1 MSAIKQSWFKMTQ
14 KDLKLGDYKTLSY
27 TNLDGTKTSIKT
39 YVVSI
44 NDNMTANLALVGIPD
59 KIKTGKIEWL
69 DSIYI
74 TSCLPE
80 DLIDCITPIG
90 TSLVYARSVKEEEIE
105 FISEIPFEEFL
116 IETDEPYHGF
126 FTATKCP
133 IHFGKGSE
141 LNIIPVITLRRDA
154 VQPYQKLHSRNLN
167 MTKAEVLYNEV
178 HHKSKSH
185 ITTYTV
191 HISSSEY
198 NVPNIIETPTYK
210 ISFIDGQ
217 FVAQVGG
224 FRVPLYRSSYKLE
237 SDTTYKLQIGVVY
250 NDDGYPENEFRIYHE
265 NGDHVVAGSFPTLG
279 EANEYD
285 RVYTRTNMIGE
296 QPKYTVSVNKV
307 EMQAILTD
315 VIRDPAPDIL
325 YISDYKER
333 GYEVNKFM
341 NKLEYKT
348 DYGWEV
354 YDFKWMN
361 GYKNESSY
369 TILSD
374 TYIDARTGKKVG
386 RDYRFECDKSGNLYL
401 VDKITDIGIN
411 LKSKRVDQKEFR
423 IVSTK
428 SGENYIFIKHGQN
441 YLHFADLPDTNPT
454 ESWDDRKDWY
464 KYCGPVNSAI
474 YILSEDEYTNC
485 LITRTIFWGIE
496 TKQYCGSLRTLS
508 TITNWDS
515 VDVLGIVFLGQ
526 KIMDIGDNYI
536 ITYTDDDGN
545 LHKDMVELQDTFL
558 NDFTESGKKSA
569 VFSILGLKADFGKLT
584 MTEILDALD
593 KIQGWISHD
602 HMAYVRVAPETREAV
617 NMLYKNDRIREVY
630 GTAEPYNVISYNGD
644 HNIIDTKGNIIQT
657 LKDQY
662 TTYIAYN
669 LTL

>member
-14 KDLKLGDYKTLSY
+14 RDLNLGDYKTLSY
-27 TNLDGTKTSIKT
+27 TALDGTKTSIKA
-39 YVVSI
+39 YVVCVDEHL
-44 NDNMTANLALVGIPD
+44 NAKLALVGIPD
-59 KIKTGKIEWL
+59 KIKTGKIGWL
-69 DSIYI
+69 ESLDIISR
-74 TSCLPE
+74 LPE
-80 DLIDCITPIG
+80 DLIDNIIPDG
-90 TSLVYARSVKEEEIE
+90 TSLVYARSIKAEEAELLTD
-105 FISEIPFEEFL
+105 IPFEEFL
-116 IETDEPYHGF
+116 IETDEPYHGY
-126 FTATKCP
+126 FTSTKSP

-141 LNIIPVITLRRDA
+141 LNIIPVITLRRDI
-154 VQPYQKLHSRNLN
+154 VHPYQKLHTRNLN
-167 MTKAEVLYNEV
+167 MYKAEVLYNEI

-185 ITTYTV
+185 ITTYAI

-198 NVPNIIETPTYK
+198 NVSNIIDTPTYK

-224 FRVPLYRSSYKLE
+224 FRVPLYRSPRKLE
-237 SDTTYKLQIGVVY
+237 SNTTYKLQIAVVY

-265 NGDHVVAGSFPTLG
+265 NGDYVVAGAFPTLG
-279 EANEYD
+279 EANGYD
-285 RVYTRTNMIGE
+285 RIYTLTNIIGE
-296 QPKYTVSVNKV
+296 QPKYTVSVNQV
-307 EMQAILTD
+307 EMQAILAD
-315 VIRDPAPDIL
+315 IIREPAPDML
-325 YISDYKER
+325 YISDCNER
-333 GYEVNKFM
+333 GYEVNKLM

-411 LKSKRVDQKEFR
+411 LKSRRVDQKEFR
-423 IVSTK
+423 IVSTN
-428 SGENYIFIKHGQN
+428 SGKNHIFIKHGPV
-441 YLHFADLPDTNPT
+441 YLHFADLPDTVPT
-454 ESWDDRKDWY
+454 ESWDSRKDWY

-474 YILSEDEYTNC
+474 YIFSADEYTNC
-485 LITRTIFWGIE
+485 LITRTVFWNTE
-496 TKQYCGSLRTLS
+496 SRQYCGSLRTLS

-515 VDVLGIVFLGQ
+515 IDVLGIVFMGY
-526 KIMDIGDNYI
+526 KVMDIGDKFVV
-536 ITYTDDDGN
+536 TYTDDDGN

-569 VFSILGLKADFGKLT
+569 VFTILGLKTDFGKLT
-584 MTEILDALD
+584 ITETLEMLD

-602 HMAYVRVAPETREAV
+602 HMAYARVAPETREAV
-617 NMLYKNDRIREVY
+617 NMIYKNDRIREIDGV
-630 GTAEPYNVISYNGD
+630 AEPYNVISYNGD
-644 HNIIDTKGNIIQT
+644 HNIIDSKGNIIQT